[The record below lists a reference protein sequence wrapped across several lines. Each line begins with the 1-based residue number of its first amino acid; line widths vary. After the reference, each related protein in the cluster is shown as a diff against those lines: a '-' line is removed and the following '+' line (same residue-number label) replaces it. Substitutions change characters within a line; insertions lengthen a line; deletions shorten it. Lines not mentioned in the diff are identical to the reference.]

1 MLTNDKKTCTEV
13 NRVFDF
19 FTDNFKIGHYK
30 QLAVS
35 PFNMRRTF
43 TQLITKEISNAKAKK
58 PAYIILKM
66 NNLVDRKM
74 INALYKASQAGVKI
88 TLIVRGICSLV
99 CGVKG
104 ISDNI
109 SGISLVDKYLEHMR
123 VFVFANGGDEKY
135 FISSAD
141 WMTRNLDHRCEVA
154 VQVKDKKVQ
163 KILKDILEIQLSG
176 NTKARILDSLLTNT
190 YKKRGATEPKIRAQ
204 DEIYTYLNKN
214 TGVEITQTK
223 TPNSKKHLAQTI

>member
-1 MLTNDKKTCTEV
+1 
-13 NRVFDF
+13 
-19 FTDNFKIGHYK
+19 
-30 QLAVS
+30 
-35 PFNMRRTF
+35 
-43 TQLITKEISNAKAKK
+43 
-58 PAYIILKM
+58 
-66 NNLVDRKM
+66 
-74 INALYKASQAGVKI
+74 
-88 TLIVRGICSLV
+88 
-99 CGVKG
+99 
-104 ISDNI
+104 
-109 SGISLVDKYLEHMR
+109 
-123 VFVFANGGDEKY
+123 
-135 FISSAD
+135 
-141 WMTRNLDHRCEVA
+141 MTRNLDHRCEVA